1 MVLEHDQEQEESKLE
16 ETASHRCHPKPAAQ
30 VTFGPIITQNLVTKC
45 DQLGGRFQDLKFLGQ
60 IFQDFVDLV
69 PKVITKNKTIVD
81 MSYFSCIESIS
92 VFFEIEMGSER
103 ENTNRSLPKKEL
115 LFGTGAGIPLSL
127 SLKFISVTRFHDFM
141 ITSIL

>member
-1 MVLEHDQEQEESKLE
+1 VVLEHDQEQEESKLE
-16 ETASHRCHPKPAAQ
+16 ETASHTCHPKPAAQ

-45 DQLGGRFQDLKFLGQ
+45 DQLGGGFQDLKSLGQ

-69 PKVITKNKTIVD
+69 PKNHHQKQNHNRHVIL
-81 MSYFSCIESIS
+81 SCIELIS

-103 ENTNRSLPKKEL
+103 ENTNRSLPKKKL